1 MKLRRSQLFVPGHDE
16 RKIRKSIGLDA
27 DSIILDLEDAVPVSE
42 KSKARLFLSELLPK
56 IEWPGRE
63 ICLRINKIGPEFS
76 AEDIEFAKSQEKID
90 AIVLPKTEH
99 IPASLRDTTGKR
111 LIPLIETSMGF
122 LRIEEIARTEGVEA
136 ITYGPADFAFSVR
149 GKTEFYSQN
158 NYVKTKIAVTASAY
172 GLDAIDGVY
181 FDLTNLEGFRQEA
194 LISRG
199 LGFEGKQVVHPS
211 QIEVANEVYSPW
223 MEEILDAKKVVVEY
237 EKSAGKGSGAF
248 RMEGMKIEAVHYRAA
263 KSLLERSELTNRRA
277 KR

>member
-27 DSIILDLEDAVPVSE
+27 DSIILDLEDAVPVGE
-42 KSKARLFLSELLPK
+42 KSKARLFLSELLPR
-56 IEWPGRE
+56 IEWDKTE
-63 ICLRINKIGPEFS
+63 ICLRINKVGSEFS
-76 AEDIEFAKSQEKID
+76 AEDIDFAIGQEKID
-90 AIVLPKTEH
+90 TIILPKTEH
-99 IPASLRDTTGKR
+99 IPPSLHSSTGKR

-136 ITYGPADFAFSVR
+136 IAYGPADFAFSVR

-181 FDLTNLEGFRQEA
+181 FDLTDLEGFRQEA

-211 QIEVANEVYSPW
+211 QIEIANEVYSPRV
-223 MEEILDAKKVVVEY
+223 EEILNAKKVVEEY

-248 RMEGMKIEAVHYRAA
+248 RMEGMMIDAVHYRAA
-263 KSLLERSELTNRRA
+263 KSLLERSELT
-277 KR
+277 KRQTKR